1 MEGITVYLKPKGKN
15 AYDMQFYSVL
25 STEKDQFS
33 RIVYANTKMILKH
46 TRIQLGEG
54 AEIEGMSLSK
64 DLIEVLDDSNSCAEQ
79 YRCAT
84 ALYMLHK
91 LEDGENIFYDQGI
104 DTEGHGKKDSD
115 GLSGGDK
122 NELLRQLCGNV
133 LY

>member
-1 MEGITVYLKPKGKN
+1 MEGITVYLKPKGREE
-15 AYDMQFYSVL
+15 YVTEFYSIL
-25 STEKDQFS
+25 STEKSKDG

-46 TRIQLGEG
+46 LKIQLDRG
-54 AEIEGMSLSK
+54 AEIEGMSLLK
-64 DLIEVLDDSNSCAEQ
+64 GLIEILDDIKGCAEQ

-84 ALYMLHK
+84 ALYILHK
-91 LEDGENIFYDQGI
+91 LADEEDIIHDRGI
-104 DTEGHGKKDSD
+104 DAEGHGKKDSD